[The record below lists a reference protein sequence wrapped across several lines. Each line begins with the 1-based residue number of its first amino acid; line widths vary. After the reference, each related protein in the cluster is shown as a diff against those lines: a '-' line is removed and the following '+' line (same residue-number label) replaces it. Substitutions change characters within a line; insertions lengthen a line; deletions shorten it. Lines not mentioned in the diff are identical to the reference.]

1 MGGDGEDAST
11 SCAELCVADG
21 WDGYRMLCEDSDGA
35 IMRGSIDIASILEPD
50 GLCWRE
56 GRERCPLEDVR
67 VRDWDAVTAFA
78 TLFTRRIMRNVAMM
92 RITRIATAPPM
103 IPPSWAFVRP
113 PLLVEE
119 LVGLVLGIAVWV
131 GVTLA
136 MTPLGA
142 VLLATSVGTV
152 GVEAVVIVDV
162 TV

>member
-1 MGGDGEDAST
+1 M
-11 SCAELCVADG
+11 
-21 WDGYRMLCEDSDGA
+21 
-35 IMRGSIDIASILEPD
+35 
-50 GLCWRE
+50 
-56 GRERCPLEDVR
+56 
-67 VRDWDAVTAFA
+67 
-78 TLFTRRIMRNVAMM
+78 
-92 RITRIATAPPM
+92 
-103 IPPSWAFVRP
+103 RP

-119 LVGLVLGIAVWV
+119 PIGLVLGIAVWV